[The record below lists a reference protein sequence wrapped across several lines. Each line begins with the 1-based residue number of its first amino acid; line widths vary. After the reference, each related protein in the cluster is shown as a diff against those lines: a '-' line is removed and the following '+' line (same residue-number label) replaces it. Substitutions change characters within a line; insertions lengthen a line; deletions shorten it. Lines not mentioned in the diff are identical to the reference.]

1 MKRPTIRDVA
11 ARAGVSHQTV
21 SRVLNDH
28 ENVIQPTRDRVLAA
42 IRELS
47 YVPNPSARSLSSNR
61 LHTLGVVTTD
71 ISDYFFSQAIA
82 GAEAEA
88 RRRDLFL
95 IIGSLEEEAQGDER
109 AYLRLMLERRVEGLI
124 VAGPTHLESDW
135 LLPPLAH
142 RLPIVAITSELAMP
156 EVSIVDVDNQRGGR
170 DATLHLVE
178 HGHRAVATITGP
190 LEWRS
195 ARERLDGYRE
205 ALRTRGLEEDP
216 MLVENCPDWRL
227 ESGREAARRLLQA
240 GRPFTALFAQS
251 DLFALGAMNEI
262 RSYGLKVP
270 DDVSVVGYDDI
281 PVARY
286 LDPPLTT
293 MSQPM
298 RDVGALAVRLVVE
311 QLGPDGGMREEQ
323 SRHLLR
329 APLVPR
335 GTVAA
340 APAPA
345 ENAI

>member
-11 ARAGVSHQTV
+11 ALAGVSHQTV
-21 SRVLNDH
+21 SRVLNDQ
-28 ENVIQPTRDRVLAA
+28 ESVIRATRERVLAA
-42 IRELS
+42 IRELG

-88 RRRDLFL
+88 RRRGLFL
-95 IIGSLEEEAQGDER
+95 IIGSVEEEAQGDER

-135 LLPPLAH
+135 LLHPLAH
-142 RLPIVAITSELAMP
+142 RLPIVAIASELGVP
-156 EVSIVDVDNQRGGR
+156 EVSVVDVDNQRGGR
-170 DATLHLVE
+170 DATTHLVE
-178 HGHRAVATITGP
+178 HGHRTVATITGP

-205 ALRTRGLEEDP
+205 ALRATGLAEDP
-216 MLVENCPDWRL
+216 ALVEHCSDWSL
-227 ESGREAARRLLQA
+227 ESGREAARRLLDS

-251 DLFALGAMNEI
+251 DLYALGAISEL
-262 RSYGLKVP
+262 RSRGLDVP
-270 DDVSVVGYDDI
+270 ADVSVVGYDDI

-311 QLGPDGGMREEQ
+311 HLAKDGGGPHEEQ
-323 SRHLLR
+323 GRHLLR
-329 APLVPR
+329 APLVAR
-335 GTVAA
+335 GTVAKA
-340 APAPA
+340 S
-345 ENAI
+345 

>member
-21 SRVLNDH
+21 SRVLNDQD
-28 ENVIQPTRDRVLAA
+28 NVVRTTRERVLAA
-42 IRELS
+42 IGELG

-88 RRRDLFL
+88 RRRGLFL
-95 IIGSLEEEAQGDER
+95 IIGSVEEEAQGDER

-124 VAGPTHLESDW
+124 VAGPTHLERDW
-135 LLPPLAH
+135 LLHPLAH
-142 RLPIVAITSELAMP
+142 RLPIVAITSELVVP
-156 EVSIVDVDNQRGGR
+156 EVSVVDVDNQRGGR
-170 DATLHLVE
+170 DATLHLIE
-178 HGHRAVATITGP
+178 HGHRSVATITGP

-205 ALRTRGLEEDP
+205 ALRTQGLAEH
-216 MLVENCPDWRL
+216 VEQCPDWSV
-227 ESGREAARRLLQA
+227 ESGREAARRLLES

-251 DLFALGAMNEI
+251 DLFALAAISEL
-262 RSYGLKVP
+262 RSRGLDVP
-270 DDVSVVGYDDI
+270 RDVSVVGYDDI

-311 QLGPDGGMREEQ
+311 QLGADGGASREEPG
-323 SRHLLR
+323 RHLLR
-329 APLVPR
+329 APLVAR
-335 GTVAA
+335 GTVAS
-340 APAPA
+340 P
-345 ENAI
+345 

>member
-11 ARAGVSHQTV
+11 ALAGVSHQTV
-21 SRVLNDH
+21 SRVLNEQ
-28 ENVIQPTRDRVLAA
+28 ENVIRPTRERVLAA
-42 IRELS
+42 IRELG

-88 RRRDLFL
+88 RRRDFFL

-124 VAGPTHLESDW
+124 LAGPTHLEQDW
-135 LLPPLAH
+135 LLHPLAH
-142 RLPIVAITSELAMP
+142 RLPVVAITSELALP
-156 EVSIVDVDNQRGGR
+156 EVNVVDVDNQRGGR
-170 DATLHLVE
+170 DATIHLIE

-205 ALRTRGLEEDP
+205 ALRTRGLEDDSL
-216 MLVENCPDWRL
+216 LVENCPDWRL
-227 ESGREAARRLLQA
+227 ESGREAARRLLDA
-240 GRPFTALFAQS
+240 GPPFTALFAQS
-251 DLFALGAMNEI
+251 DLFALGAISEI
-262 RSYGLKVP
+262 RSRGLIVP

-281 PVARY
+281 PVAQY

-298 RDVGALAVRLVVE
+298 RDVGVLAVRLVVA
-311 QLGPDGGMREEQ
+311 QLGVDGATRDEQ

-335 GTVAA
+335 GTVVAV
-340 APAPA
+340 
-345 ENAI
+345 

>member
-21 SRVLNDH
+21 SRVLNDQD
-28 ENVIQPTRDRVLAA
+28 NVVRTTRERVLAA
-42 IRELS
+42 IGELG

-88 RRRDLFL
+88 RRRGLFL
-95 IIGSLEEEAQGDER
+95 IIGSVEEEAQGDER

-124 VAGPTHLESDW
+124 VAGPTHLERDW
-135 LLPPLAH
+135 LLHPLTH
-142 RLPIVAITSELAMP
+142 RLPIVAIGSDLVVP
-156 EVSIVDVDNQRGGR
+156 EVSVVDVDNQRGGR

-178 HGHRAVATITGP
+178 HGHRTVATITGP
-190 LEWRS
+190 LDWRS
-195 ARERLDGYRE
+195 ARERLDGYHE
-205 ALRTRGLEEDP
+205 ALRLQGLAAESA
-216 MLVENCPDWRL
+216 LVEHCADWSV
-227 ESGREAARRLLQA
+227 ESGREAARRLLVS

-251 DLFALGAMNEI
+251 DLFALGAISEL
-262 RSYGLKVP
+262 RSRGLDVP

-298 RDVGALAVRLVVE
+298 RDVGALAVRLVVDH
-311 QLGPDGGMREEQ
+311 LGADGEPREEQ
-323 SRHLLR
+323 GRHLLR

-340 APAPA
+340 V
-345 ENAI
+345 

>member
-28 ENVIQPTRDRVLAA
+28 ESVMRPTRERVLAA
-42 IRELS
+42 IRELG

-61 LHTLGVVTTD
+61 LHTLGVVTSD

-88 RRRDLFL
+88 RRRGLFL
-95 IIGSLEEEAQGDER
+95 IIGSVEEEAQGDER

-124 VAGPTHLESDW
+124 VAGPTHLETDW
-135 LLPPLAH
+135 LLDPLTQQ
-142 RLPIVAITSELAMP
+142 LPIVAMASSDLVAP
-156 EVSIVDVDNQRGGR
+156 EISVVDIDNQRGGR

-178 HGHRAVATITGP
+178 HGHRAIATITGP
-190 LEWRS
+190 LDWRS

-205 ALRTRGLEEDP
+205 ALGGEASE
-216 MLVENCPDWRL
+216 LVESCSDWSL
-227 ESGREAARRLLQA
+227 DSGREAARRLLDA

-251 DLFALGAMNEI
+251 DLYALGAITEL
-262 RSYGLKVP
+262 RSRGLDVP
-270 DDVSVVGYDDI
+270 GDVSIVGYDDI

-293 MSQPM
+293 ISQPM
-298 RDVGALAVRLVVE
+298 REVGALAVRLVVE
-311 QLGPDGGMREEQ
+311 QLSADGGGAREAG
-323 SRHLLR
+323 RHLLR
-329 APLVPR
+329 APLVAR
-335 GTVAA
+335 ESVRSL
-340 APAPA
+340 
-345 ENAI
+345 

>member
-11 ARAGVSHQTV
+11 ALAGVSHQTV
-21 SRVLNDH
+21 SRVLNDQ
-28 ENVIQPTRDRVLAA
+28 ENVIRPTRERVLAA
-42 IRELS
+42 IRELG
-47 YVPNPSARSLSSNR
+47 YVPNPSARSLSLNR

-95 IIGSLEEEAQGDER
+95 IIGSLDEEAQGDER

-124 VAGPTHLESDW
+124 VAGPTHLEQDW
-135 LLPPLAH
+135 LLHPLAH
-142 RLPIVAITSELAMP
+142 RLPIVAITSELALP
-156 EVSIVDVDNQRGGR
+156 EVSVVDVDNQRGGR

-178 HGHRAVATITGP
+178 HGHRAVATVTGP

-205 ALRTRGLEEDP
+205 ALRIRGLEEDKL
-216 MLVENCPDWRL
+216 LVESCPDWRL
-227 ESGREAARRLLQA
+227 ESGREAARRLLDS

-251 DLFALGAMNEI
+251 DLFALGAISEI
-262 RSYGLKVP
+262 RSRGLTVP

-281 PVARY
+281 PVAQY

-298 RDVGALAVRLVVE
+298 RDVGALAVRLVVA
-311 QLGPDGGMREEQ
+311 QLGADGGAREEQ

-329 APLVPR
+329 APLVSR
-335 GTVAA
+335 GTVVAV
-340 APAPA
+340 
-345 ENAI
+345 